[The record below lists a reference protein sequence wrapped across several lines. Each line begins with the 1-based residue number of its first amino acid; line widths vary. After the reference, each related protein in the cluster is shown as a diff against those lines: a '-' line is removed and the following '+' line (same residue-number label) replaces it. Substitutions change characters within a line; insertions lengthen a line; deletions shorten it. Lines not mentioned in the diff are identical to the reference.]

1 MAKFKVGD
9 KVKCLSNSDGYFT
22 KGKIYTVC
30 SVDRYYAGN
39 VRVELNDK
47 GQEDGWDEW
56 HFELYEEP
64 LPVWVNTP
72 QPEERPHSHY
82 YKDFGA
88 YLDQETGRVLVD
100 VYAVLDEFEVR
111 EPELQHLAKKVLCLG
126 MRGHKLADEDLDNI
140 IDTAKRLKERRQFKE
155 EYSK

>member
-1 MAKFKVGD
+1 MAKFRVGD
-9 KVKCLSNSDGYFT
+9 KVRATHSFADIFERY
-22 KGKIYTVC
+22 IYTVT
-30 SVDRYYAGN
+30 RT
-39 VRVELNDK
+39 
-47 GQEDGWDEW
+47 DGLYVGLEGKPSLYDI
-56 HFELYEEP
+56 HGFELYEEP

-72 QPEERPHSHY
+72 EPDERLHPHY

-100 VYAVLDEFEVR
+100 VYAVLDEFEVK

-140 IDTAKRLKERRQFKE
+140 IDTAKRLKERRQLKE
-155 EYSK
+155 EYNK

>member
-9 KVKCLSNSDGYFT
+9 RVKAIQKEDGGFI
-22 KGKIYTVC
+22 KPRENVYTVKLVGE
-30 SVDRYYAGN
+30 SNLIKLVEADGFWYRDDR
-39 VRVELNDK
+39 
-47 GQEDGWDEW
+47 
-56 HFELYEEP
+56 FELYEEP
-64 LPVWVNTP
+64 LPVWVYTLEP
-72 QPEERPHSHY
+72 DERPHSHY

-100 VYAVLDEFEVR
+100 VYAVLDEFEVK

-140 IDTAKRLKERRQFKE
+140 IDTAKRLKERRQLKAL
-155 EYSK
+155 YKGRG